1 MPVIDQFVCDDY
13 AIYHADTMEVLP
25 TLPSLSVDMSV
36 YSPPFPELYQYSD
49 DPRDMTNCTSYNE
62 SIDQYRYVVTQVER
76 LTKPGRISC
85 VHCTDLKRGQLYQ
98 RDFPGDIIRVHEEV
112 GMHFFC
118 RVTVWKDPWHF
129 ARRTRTSTLMHKTI
143 VIDSSCS
150 RIAPADYILVFKKAG
165 KNEVPITHER
175 GFREYAGERSIPS
188 SLAEYVNYKGDQ
200 RANSLSHWIYRQY
213 ASPVWMDIRR
223 DRLLPYDEAKEDPEE
238 KHVCPLQLDSID
250 RCLAMW
256 SNPGETIL
264 SPFMGVGSEVY
275 ESVRLGRR
283 GVGIE
288 LKGTYYRQAAKN
300 MERATK
306 ETDRASL
313 SEMFFA
319 DESPADESELSHADD

>member
-1 MPVIDQFVCDDY
+1 MPVIDQYLGDGY

-25 TLPSLSVDMSV
+25 TLPALSVDMSV

-129 ARRTRTSTLMHKTI
+129 ARRTRMSTLMHKT
-143 VIDSSCS
+143 VVEDSASS

-175 GFREYAGERSIPS
+175 GFREYAGERAIPS
-188 SLAEYVNYKGDQ
+188 SLAEYANYKGDQ

-250 RCLAMW
+250 RCLTMW
-256 SNPGETIL
+256 SNPGDTIL

-275 ESVRLGRR
+275 EAVRLGRKGI
-283 GVGIE
+283 GVE
-288 LKGTYYRQAAKN
+288 LKSTYYRQACKN
-300 MERATK
+300 LERAAK
-306 ETDRASL
+306 ECDKASL
-313 SEMFFA
+313 SEMFF
-319 DESPADESELSHADD
+319 ESADDEESTDAA